1 MNEFRCSLAELQIL
15 LKHYDHVLILS
26 TVLCQVNLGYL
37 YHHLWSET
45 QKTGY
50 SMGVA
55 VRLELALDLD
65 KKMEQAKESTL
76 KKFPKTFK
84 VDISSNSLGKTSL
97 TKWR

>member
-1 MNEFRCSLAELQIL
+1 MNLGARWQKLQVL

-45 QKTGY
+45 WKTGY

-55 VRLELALDLD
+55 VRLELALDLV

-76 KKFPKTFK
+76 RKFPKTLQGRYFIK
-84 VDISSNSLGKTSL
+84 FVGQNLIN
-97 TKWR
+97 